1 MTKTGSPYSQPVN
14 GRGFRNRR
22 SNNFDW
28 DKFYGSEMNFNT
40 LWGNGFAGHD
50 LPPEPTQASD
60 PQAMFMANYATTERD
75 TTTKSTTMRPTT
87 VYETTSTEP
96 WRFETRSE

>member
-1 MTKTGSPYSQPVN
+1 
-14 GRGFRNRR
+14 
-22 SNNFDW
+22 
-28 DKFYGSEMNFNT
+28 MNFNT